1 MRIKINGFKCHLE
14 TEYVFLDSAITLVK
28 GASGAGKSTI
38 LQAIYWCL
46 FGGMRGIYNSSGE
59 TKKCN
64 VTLCVSNL
72 TIYRQKK
79 PDLLRVTVGGSV
91 DNKNYEDEIAQN
103 MIDRMFGLKD
113 LWKACCY
120 VEQKQRCALLSGT
133 NAERM
138 DLLNQL
144 SFSTD
149 NPTLCISKISE
160 ALASINKDFVDKQN
174 RYKAEVEVY
183 ANEFS
188 RRPVTVDMVELTE
201 PSMHTQLQQDI
212 QNITGEIEVLKSTL
226 MEQKKLE
233 GTRDSLQKQVE
244 ATTLKLNS
252 LGPEEN
258 SQNQSDQLKLKIIE
272 LEQNIAEIGVKL
284 QQLAQSDNLTK
295 QYTAQSKQYDLQIS
309 QCETQIKQCEN
320 QIKQCDM
327 QMKQSANQILQC
339 DLQISQSTDKFKDI
353 QGTIEESTGKLIGYN
368 VTEELLNKPVTA
380 NEIWQVKQSEVGRSK
395 MLADAE
401 SINCPYSAESIKE
414 ALGSL
419 HLQLANLNT
428 VDKRLQMYALLQ
440 TNIQKFNQLGI
451 SEDELRQEKI
461 DEYDTESRKIA
472 QDIAEMRKSKDI
484 ISCPRCK
491 GGLRYLNGHLHTSEG
506 AVGISPELIKTKEI
520 EYTGLL
526 GKIKGLRSAQ
536 QQYKDIETTKLSCG
550 NLEELEIHKNTN
562 VTTEKQQTQQLITFV
577 SRLQYIPEVSI
588 SSLILESIAYHQ
600 GLYKQLE
607 TIQSQVD
614 TMGKQ
619 KDSLL
624 IQQTNITQQHTNL
637 LEHAQ
642 TYNLNKTQIS
652 QTKQEFIKENQH
664 LQESNQNNSVILGQL
679 NSEKSKL
686 IQEIN
691 KHRKEIERLQTL
703 NITRQQYINQLATL
717 QQQLDQVMNQIKPE
731 TEQLYQMNVE
741 LLVTKRQ
748 QLDDA
753 NYANTMTERQ
763 IKLETDRQNILNIY
777 TDVTSLE
784 QLKQIAINVECK
796 QLQETV
802 DAINIAMI
810 DALGAFFNEPI
821 SVILKLYKEIK
832 SKKNQLKPGVNITIK
847 YKCAEYDSVNQMSG
861 GEGDRVSLALIMALN
876 RVSTSPL
883 LLLDECMTSFDVSLK
898 ESCVNVLK
906 TNTDK
911 TILCV
916 DHGEVEGFYD
926 EVLPIST

>member
-14 TEYVFLDSAITLVK
+14 SEYVFLDSAITLVK

-64 VTLCVSNL
+64 VTLSVSNL

-79 PDLLRVTVGGSV
+79 PDLLKVNIESHIYI
-91 DNKNYEDEIAQN
+91 YEDEIAQN

-160 ALASINKDFVDKQN
+160 CLSTVNKEFVDKQN

-188 RRPVTVDMVELTE
+188 KRPVTVDMVELTE
-201 PSMHTQLQQDI
+201 PTVLTQLQQDI
-212 QNITGEIEVLKSTL
+212 LLITAEIEVLKSTL

-233 GTRDSLQKQVE
+233 GTRDSLQKQIE
-244 ATTLKLNS
+244 AVSFKLNS
-252 LGPEEN
+252 LDPETN
-258 SQNQSDQLKLKIIE
+258 SQNQFKQKIMDA
-272 LEQNIAEIGVKL
+272 EQNIAEIVVKL

-295 QYTAQSKQYDLQIS
+295 QYATQLKQYDLQIT
-309 QCETQIKQCEN
+309 QCDTQIKQCEN
-320 QIKQCDM
+320 QIKQCTSQLQQVVD
-327 QMKQSANQILQC
+327 QITQC
-339 DLQISQSTDKFKDI
+339 ELQISQNTNKFEDTQVKI
-353 QGTIEESTGKLIGYN
+353 SESTGKLIGYN
-368 VTEELLNKPVTA
+368 VTEELLNKPVTSS
-380 NEIWQVKQSEVGRSK
+380 EIWQVKQSETNRAK
-395 MLADAE
+395 MLADSD
-401 SINCPYSAESIKE
+401 SINCPYSAEAIKE
-414 ALGSL
+414 ALGAL
-419 HLQLANLNT
+419 HSQLANLNT
-428 VDKRLQMYALLQ
+428 IDKRLQMYNQLQ
-440 TNIQKFNQLGI
+440 TNINKFNQLGI
-451 SEDELRQEKI
+451 SEEELNQEKI
-461 DEYDTESRKIA
+461 DEYDAESRKIA
-472 QDIAEMRKSKDI
+472 QEISEMRKSKDI

-506 AVGISPELIKTKEI
+506 AVGISPEQIKSKEG
-520 EYTGLL
+520 EYTTMLN
-526 GKIKGLRSAQ
+526 KIKGLRTAQ
-536 QQYKDIETTKLSCG
+536 QQYKDIQAATVACGDLSELNGTT
-550 NLEELEIHKNTN
+550 IQNTN
-562 VTTEKQQTQQLITFV
+562 LEKQQTQQLITFV
-577 SRLQYIPEVSI
+577 SRLQYIPEVGI
-588 SSLILESIAYHQ
+588 SSNILEAIAYHQ

-607 TIQSQVD
+607 TIQGQVD
-614 TMGKQ
+614 TIGKQ
-619 KDSLL
+619 KDSL
-624 IQQTNITQQHTNL
+624 IQQQNNFTQQHTNL
-637 LEHAQ
+637 LEHTQ
-642 TYNLNKTQIS
+642 THRFNKEQII

-664 LQESNQNNSVILGQL
+664 LQESNQNNSVIQSQL
-679 NSEKSKL
+679 NSEKEKL
-686 IQEIN
+686 TQEIN
-691 KHRKEIERLQTL
+691 RYKKEIERLQTL
-703 NITRQQYINQLATL
+703 TITRQQYSNQLGTL
-717 QQQLDQVMNQIKPE
+717 QQQLEQVVNQIKPE

-741 LLVTKRQ
+741 LLATKKQ

-753 NYANTMTERQ
+753 TYARNMTERQ
-763 IKLETDRQNILNIY
+763 GKLENDRQNILNIY
-777 TDVTSLE
+777 ADVTSLE

-821 SVILKLYKEIK
+821 SVTLKLYKEIK

>member
-28 GASGAGKSTI
+28 GPSGAGKSTI

-64 VTLCVSNL
+64 VTLSVNNL

-79 PDLLRVTVGGSV
+79 PDLLRVSVGDKKES
-91 DNKNYEDEIAQN
+91 YEDEIGQN

-149 NPTLCISKISE
+149 NPTLCIAKITE
-160 ALASINKDFVDKQN
+160 QLALTNKEFTEKQN
-174 RYKAEVEVY
+174 KYKAEVEVY
-183 ANEFS
+183 SNEFN
-188 RRPVTVDMVELTE
+188 RKPVTVDMVELTD
-201 PSMHTQLQQDI
+201 PQMYTQLQQDI
-212 QNITGEIEVLKSTL
+212 QNISDEIQVLKSTL

-233 GTRDSLQKQVE
+233 GTKDSLTKQVE
-244 ATTLKLNS
+244 AATIKLNS
-252 LGPEEN
+252 LTPCEN
-258 SQNQSDQLKLKIIE
+258 SDGQIEQLKTKIHE
-272 LEQNIAEIGVKL
+272 LEHQTTEINLKL

-295 QYTAQSKQYDLQIS
+295 QYGSQLKQYDTQLMQHTTQIS
-309 QCETQIKQCEN
+309 QCDTQIKQCLHQLSQAVTQVN
-320 QIKQCDM
+320 QCDT
-327 QMKQSANQILQC
+327 QLVQC
-339 DLQISQSTDKFKDI
+339 TDNFKTMENKI
-353 QGTIEESTGKLIGYN
+353 TESNSILIGHN
-368 VTEELLNKPVTA
+368 VSESLLNKQVSPD
-380 NEIWQVKQSEVGRSK
+380 EIWQVKQNEASRLK
-395 MLADAE
+395 MMADAE
-401 SINCPYSAESIKE
+401 SINCPYSIEAIKE
-414 ALGSL
+414 ALSTL

-428 VDKRLQMYALLQ
+428 IEKRLQLYVSLQ
-440 TNIQKFNQLGI
+440 LSVTNFNKLNIG
-451 SEDELRQEKI
+451 EDDLAPEKI
-461 DEYDTESRKIA
+461 EGYDGESRKIA
-472 QDIAEMRKSKDI
+472 QEIAEMRKAKDI
-484 ISCPRCK
+484 ITCPRCK

-506 AVGISPELIKTKEI
+506 VVPINVDQIKLKEL
-520 EYTGLL
+520 EYTQLL
-526 GKIKGLRSAQ
+526 SKIKNLRGAQ
-536 QQYKDIETTKLSCG
+536 QQYKDIQTTTSSCG
-550 NLEELEIHKNTN
+550 NLEELEKYKNTN
-562 VTTEKQQTQQLITFV
+562 INLEKQQTQQLITFL
-577 SRLQYIPEVSI
+577 SRLQYIPEVLI
-588 SSLILESIAYHQ
+588 SSSILEAISYHQ

-607 TIQSQVD
+607 TIRSTSDNIQ
-614 TMGKQ
+614 KQ
-619 KDSLL
+619 KDNVVVQHGNLT
-624 IQQTNITQQHTNL
+624 IQHTNL
-637 LEHAQ
+637 IQHME
-642 TYNLNKTQIS
+642 TYQLNKQQSIS
-652 QTKQEFIKENQH
+652 SREEFIVANQH
-664 LQESNQNNSVILGQL
+664 IIESNQSNSVVL
-679 NSEKSKL
+679 NGLNQDKYKV
-686 IQEIN
+686 QMEITN
-691 KHRKEIERLQTL
+691 YKKEIERLQTL
-703 NITRQQYINQLATL
+703 NITRQQYTNQVLSL
-717 QQQLDQVMNQIKPE
+717 QQQLDQVQLELKPE
-731 TEQLYQMNVE
+731 TEQLYQMNSE
-741 LLVTKRQ
+741 LLNTRRQ

-753 NYANTMTERQ
+753 NYAKDMTVRQ
-763 IKLETDRQNILNIY
+763 CNLEADRQTILNIY
-777 TDVTSLE
+777 SDVTALE

-821 SVILKLYKEIK
+821 SVTLKLYKEIK

-847 YKCAEYDSVNQMSG
+847 YKCAEYDSVNHMSG

-883 LLLDECMTSFDVSLK
+883 LLLDECMTSFDASLK
-898 ESCVNVLK
+898 ESCVGVLK